1 MRVCIRVCTSEC
13 VMYFCV
19 RSYMHWSVNKSACD
33 HAKCGPVL
41 LYVRCL
47 FHSVM
52 ESPVGELQLQ
62 PVPMLATLHLLLS
75 SGSEPI
81 AFMRTMPSPCTVWLS
96 RTLSHL
102 VLSCHT
108 HRAPIGRPEQMA
120 PTTSPLPKGI
130 QSKPPHPS
138 SPLLKESM
146 LHSSIAASP

>member
-1 MRVCIRVCTSEC
+1 MCHV
-13 VMYFCV
+13 FCV

-62 PVPMLATLHLLLS
+62 PVPMLATLRLLLS

-81 AFMRTMPSPCTVWLS
+81 ACMRTIPSPCTVWLS

-102 VLSCHT
+102 VLSCH
-108 HRAPIGRPEQMA
+108 RAPIRRPEQMA
-120 PTTSPLPKGI
+120 PPTSPLPKGI
-130 QSKPPHPS
+130 QSKPFS
-138 SPLLKESM
+138 ISPILTPAEGVY
-146 LHSSIAASP
+146 AAQQYSC